1 MELIIASLS
10 IYGFGALAALLS
22 GKHAKRT
29 SAIAVTA
36 CLMGSLAGLLALWLT
51 RGETISWQTGWS
63 MPGGQISLTLDSLAR
78 FFLLIFYTIL
88 IPIALYGYSYMTAYP
103 HRNLA
108 PAWFFFLILI
118 AAMDLVILADN
129 MMLFLLAWEVM
140 SVAAFFVVL
149 FEDEK
154 PQVRQAGYIYFIA
167 SHIGTAFLFVLF
179 WVLNQSALT
188 GAHKTLFLML
198 GLIGFGVKAG
208 LTPLHVWLPEA
219 HPAAPSHVS
228 ALMSG
233 LLIKTGLY
241 GILRLLLYLSPLPAH
256 TGEVLLLLG
265 LVSGFTGILYA
276 LAEKDLKRLLAY
288 SSVENMGI
296 IFIGLGIGFIA
307 IEHQAPTVA
316 LFALSGA
323 FLHVLNHAIL
333 KPMLFMSAG
342 SVYQHTHTRNL
353 EQLGGLLKTMPN
365 AGHAFLFGATGLA
378 GLPPLNGF
386 AGELL
391 IYIAGF
397 HGIGMIS
404 KGLTVWPIAAI
415 IGLALIGGLASFTFA
430 KAFGIAFLGEPR
442 SEQAVREQA
451 VPHWTSKAAT
461 GMLATLALAVVA
473 GSFLLM
479 EPGKPLLAQFYPAMA
494 SAAMDPLRLIL
505 LYYAGAALVL
515 TMLTFLLV
523 QIRKKML
530 AGRSVERSVTW
541 DCGYAAP
548 TSHMQ
553 YSASSFAAPLTDL
566 LTTPLDIRRN
576 IIMPQEP
583 LPGKASLSITVRDIF
598 ISRVYEPLFDGVD
611 FLFVKLQWLQHG
623 KLNFYILYIAVTLLA
638 LLLWYGGSR

>member
-1 MELIIASLS
+1 MELIIASLL
-10 IYGFGALAALLS
+10 IYCAGALAALLS
-22 GKHAKRT
+22 GSNTKR
-29 SAIAVTA
+29 SGAVSVLAAI
-36 CLMGSLAGLLALWLT
+36 CGSVVGLLALWLT
-51 RGETISWQTGWS
+51 RHQTLSWQTSWS
-63 MPGGQISLTLDSLAR
+63 MPGGQISLTLDGLAR
-78 FFLLIFYTIL
+78 FFLAIFYSIL
-88 IPIALYGYSYMTAYP
+88 IPIALYGYSYMSAYP
-103 HRNLA
+103 QRNVK
-108 PAWFFFLILI
+108 PAWCFFLILV

-154 PQVRQAGYIYFIA
+154 PHVRYAGYVYFIA

-179 WVLNQSALT
+179 WLLNQTALT
-188 GAHKTLFLML
+188 GANKTLFLAL

-233 LLIKTGLY
+233 LVIKTGLY
-241 GILRLLLYLSPLPAH
+241 GILRLLQHLSPLPVR

-265 LVSGFTGILYA
+265 LITAFTGILYA

-307 IEHQAPTVA
+307 IEHQAPIVA

-323 FLHVLNHAIL
+323 FLHAINHAIL
-333 KPMLFMSAG
+333 KPLLFMSAG
-342 SVYQHTHTRNL
+342 SVYQHAHTRNL
-353 EQLGGLLKTMPN
+353 ERLGGLYKIMPH
-365 AGHAFLFGATGLA
+365 AGRSFLFGAVGLS

-386 AGELL
+386 SGELL

-397 HGIGMIS
+397 QGIGMIS

-415 IGLALIGGLASFTFA
+415 IGLALIGGLAIFTFA
-430 KAFGIAFLGEPR
+430 KAFGVAFLGEPR
-442 SEQAVREQA
+442 SDAALRDIA
-451 VPHWTSKAAT
+451 SPHWTARAAT
-461 GMLATLALAVVA
+461 AILMALAVAFVA
-473 GSFLLM
+473 GSS
-479 EPGKPLLAQFYPAMA
+479 LLAGPVKEVLNSYSPAI
-494 SAAMDPLRLIL
+494 SNLQNLSIRSIL
-505 LYYAGAALVL
+505 LYYAGAAL
-515 TMLTFLLV
+515 TLLV
-523 QIRKKML
+523 LILLISQIRKKML
-530 AGRSVERSVTW
+530 SNRSVQQSLTW
-541 DCGYAAP
+541 DCGYIAP
-548 TSHMQ
+548 NARMQ
-553 YSASSFAAPLTDL
+553 YTAASFAAPATDL
-566 LTTPLDIRRN
+566 LAAPLN
-576 IIMPQEP
+576 IKAEIVHPQEP
-583 LPGKASLSITVRDIF
+583 LPVKASLTVTIRDVF
-598 ISRVYEPLFDGVD
+598 TNHLYEPLFNAVD